1 MSRFHWGWR
10 ISLVYGAFALSTL
23 GFVAFAM
30 TQRVDLVREDYY
42 QESLRT
48 TTAKLERQRAQDAG
62 ADIQVEGRM
71 LRVVADDPQARPT
84 TATLHL
90 YRPDNPSQ
98 DIHETIHAREDN
110 ALGYSLADVAPGH
123 WRAIVRWRARGESI
137 EVEQTMMLR

>member
-1 MSRFHWGWR
+1 
-10 ISLVYGAFALSTL
+10 VYTGFALSTL

-48 TTAKLERQRAQDAG
+48 TDAKLERQRAKDAG
-62 ADIQVEGRM
+62 AAINIDGRM
-71 LRVVADDPQARPT
+71 LRVVVDDPQARPT

-98 DIHETIHAREDN
+98 DMHETIVAREDN

-123 WRAIVRWRARGESI
+123 WRAIVRWRARGESF
-137 EVEQTMMLR
+137 EVEHALMLR

>member
-1 MSRFHWGWR
+1 
-10 ISLVYGAFALSTL
+10 VYTAFALSTL

-48 TTAKLERQRAQDAG
+48 TDAKLERQRAKDAG
-62 ADIQVEGRM
+62 AAINIDGRM
-71 LRVVADDPQARPT
+71 LRVVVDDPQARPT

-98 DIHETIHAREDN
+98 DMHETIVAREDN

-123 WRAIVRWRARGESI
+123 WRAIVRWRARGEI
-137 EVEQTMMLR
+137 YEVEQTLMLR

>member
-1 MSRFHWGWR
+1 
-10 ISLVYGAFALSTL
+10 VYTAFALSTL

-48 TTAKLERQRAQDAG
+48 TDAKLERQRAKDAG
-62 ADIQVEGRM
+62 AAINIDGRM
-71 LRVVADDPQARPT
+71 LRVVVDDPQARPT

-98 DIHETIHAREDN
+98 DMHETIVAREDN

-123 WRAIVRWRARGESI
+123 WRAIVRWRARGESF
-137 EVEQTMMLR
+137 EVEHALMLR